1 MKKPHV
7 LFVCTYRGARS
18 MIAEKL
24 AKKLAPEKIDA
35 YSAGFEPGT
44 IGSLPIAVMKEVGIN
59 LPKEAAKSVF
69 ARYTDKEVYD
79 YVITL
84 CHKATTEQCPI
95 FLTNVDVLYAKEA
108 KRLSWSIP
116 DFMNLK
122 GTEEEKK
129 IEARKIRDL
138 IKENLLKFL
147 SQIGIEVAKS

>member
-1 MKKPHV
+1 
-7 LFVCTYRGARS
+7 
-18 MIAEKL
+18 MIAEEF
-24 AKKLAPEKIDA
+24 AKKLASGKIDA

-44 IGSLPIAVMKEVGIN
+44 IGKLPIAVMKEVGID

-69 ARYTDKEVYD
+69 KRYKDKEVFD

-95 FLTNVDVLYAKEA
+95 FMTNVDVLYAEEA
-108 KRLSWSIP
+108 KVLSWSIP

-129 IEARKIRDL
+129 IEARKIRDQ
-138 IKENLLKFL
+138 IKENLLDFL
-147 SQIGIEVAKS
+147 PQIGIKTTKS